1 MAKPERNPYGIMDS
15 MKFSLINQSND
26 LHLPSFRKNIVALNK
41 RIASVLSLPKSFSYA
56 VILIDD
62 RAMKTINFT
71 YRHLDQT
78 TDVISFALNDGIDE
92 LEAFVEELGDIFI
105 SVDVVYRQ
113 AEAYGHSV
121 QREFLFLV
129 AHGVLHLLGYD
140 HQTAEDEKC
149 MFDLQKELLHDL
161 APR

>member
-1 MAKPERNPYGIMDS
+1 MVA
-15 MKFSLINQSND
+15 MKFSMINQSND
-26 LHLPSFRKNIVALNK
+26 LHLPSFRKNIVSLNS
-41 RIASVLSLPKSFSYA
+41 RITAILGLPKSFSYA

-62 RAMKTINFT
+62 AAMRTINVT
-71 YRHLDQT
+71 YRQLDQT

-92 LEAFVEELGDIFI
+92 YAAFVQELGDIFI
-105 SVDVVYRQ
+105 SVEAVYRQ

-121 QREFLFLV
+121 QREFLFLI

-140 HQTAEDEKC
+140 HQTAKDEKD